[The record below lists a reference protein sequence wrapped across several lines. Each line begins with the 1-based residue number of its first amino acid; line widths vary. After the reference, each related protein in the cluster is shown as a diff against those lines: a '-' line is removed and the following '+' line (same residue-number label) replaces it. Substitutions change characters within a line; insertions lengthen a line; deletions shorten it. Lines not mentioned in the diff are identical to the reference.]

1 MSRSYKKYPIVRQE
15 RIDPRISNRYI
26 RHHLDVDVPM
36 KGSRYKRMKF
46 GGWNWAYRWSLEDA
60 KKTYYEREYFQ
71 QKYSTLEEY
80 LIWYK
85 KTVLSK

>member
-15 RIDPRISNRYI
+15 RVDPRISNRYI
-26 RHHLDVDVPM
+26 RHNLDVDVPM
-36 KGSRYKRMKF
+36 RGSRHKRMKF

-60 KKTYYEREYFQ
+60 KELYYNNVHWQE
-71 QKYSTLEEY
+71 KYTLEEY

-85 KTVLSK
+85 KTVISK

>member
-36 KGSRYKRMKF
+36 KGSRHKRMKF

-60 KKTYYEREYFQ
+60 KELYYNNVYWQE
-71 QKYSTLEEY
+71 KYTLEEY